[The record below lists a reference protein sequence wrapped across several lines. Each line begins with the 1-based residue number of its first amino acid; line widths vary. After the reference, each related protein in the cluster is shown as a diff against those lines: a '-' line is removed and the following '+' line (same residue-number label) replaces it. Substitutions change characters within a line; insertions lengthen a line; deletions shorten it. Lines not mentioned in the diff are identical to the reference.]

1 MISSSAAATGS
12 TALCWS
18 VTLMSRLDCSLCATF
33 ETALADSALTRGRY
47 HLTIVNVDSSPEFLA
62 RYGLRVPVLLDG
74 AREICAFRFREDKLA
89 VLLGR
94 G

>member
-1 MISSSAAATGS
+1 MTESTAGGAAAA
-12 TALCWS
+12 ALPQL
-18 VTLMSRLDCSLCATF
+18 TLMSRLDCSLCATF